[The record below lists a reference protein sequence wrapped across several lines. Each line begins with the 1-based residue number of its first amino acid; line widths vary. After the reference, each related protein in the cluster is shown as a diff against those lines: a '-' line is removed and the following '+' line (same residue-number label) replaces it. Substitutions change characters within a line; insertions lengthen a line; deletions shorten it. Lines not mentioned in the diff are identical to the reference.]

1 MDASEAR
8 EHLEMVERII
18 SASSRKLECGGEY
31 FIVWGLAAAIIDIVL
46 YLIFSGRLP
55 LAAMWALLP
64 IDIAAVV
71 FSIVRGRYYRRR
83 GSLSFLQREFFNV
96 LWLAFAMAFV
106 VDVIGVQLFTGWA
119 QAAIWSIASALV
131 LFYIAVH
138 GNRRAMAGAILILC
152 SIAVANFEPQ
162 IAGLALAAGMLFG
175 YAGFGVADLLAR
187 A

>member
-8 EHLEMVERII
+8 EHLEMVERIVAA
-18 SASSRKLECGGEY
+18 SARRLEAGGE
-31 FIVWGLAAAIIDIVL
+31 FFVVWGLAATAIDLVL
-46 YLIFSGRLP
+46 YFIFSGRLP
-55 LAAMWALLP
+55 QTAMWALFP

-71 FSIVRGRYYRRR
+71 FSIIRGRYYRRR
-83 GSLSFLQREFFNV
+83 GSMSFLQREFFNV

-106 VDVIGVQLFTGWA
+106 VDVIGMQLFSGWA

-131 LFYIAVH
+131 LFYIAIH

-152 SIAVANFEPQ
+152 SIAVANFQPQ

-175 YAGFGVADLLAR
+175 YAGFGAADLLAR
-187 A
+187 E